1 MAFRFTES
9 ELTNEALHTSR
20 EKCVYYNKTTNKI
33 FTSTYEGIPENLL
46 LNFLG
51 WMIFMILFAVLR
63 KRAWNYGR
71 IALVQKTEEKWT
83 QLFYGTMDEVVGA
96 SEVESITSLDSSIH
110 IDKGFCSWLTAI
122 FKIKDENILMKCGPD
137 AVQYLSFQRHII
149 VYMLIMMII
158 SLTVVLPINFQGDLE
173 GDERTFGHTTLSN
186 LDPSSSYLWTH
197 VTLAILYLPLGIIIM
212 RRFSVT
218 IKFEE
223 RDTSVSRTLMITKI
237 PSKDCD
243 SADLHRHF
251 REAYP
256 EIEVQDIQLAYNIS
270 RVSVLDKEREKVYQ
284 AKLYCENYV
293 KTTGMR
299 LDMRPYACGNIC
311 GFCDLFGCPT
321 VDAIEYYAEE
331 EARLRNQVDQ
341 ERESALK
348 KPLGIAFI
356 TLISVEAARKIYD
369 DHKPSYKC
377 SNNPP
382 TSSVSC
388 HLEPHNWHVRFAPS
402 PKDIYWENLSVS
414 SNYWYIKA
422 VLVNFFLF
430 LVLFFLTTPAIVVN
444 FLDTMT
450 VENELEKMSPV
461 LSEFLPTLLLW
472 TVAALLPVLVSYSD
486 QWLSHWTRSEQ
497 NHSVMRKTFFFLL
510 FMVLILPSLGLTS
523 AQAFVDWTFHAR
535 NETYRWECLFLPDK
549 GAFFVNYV
557 ITSAFIGTALE
568 LIRFP
573 ELFVYTVK
581 LCLARSQAETAS
593 VRKTILWEF
602 PFGVQYAWM
611 LLIFAM
617 TTMYSLSCPLITPF
631 GLLYMVL
638 KHLVDR
644 YNIYFVYGPSK
655 ISSRI
660 HASAIS
666 IVIISITLQ
675 QLSFTS
681 LSILRRG
688 FNDISI
694 YSLIGFCIAL
704 LFLSAQMLLNSCK
717 GFSPFF
723 YQNYQPSP
731 SSSSQTSPQRSG
743 SLHQFVPGVLQ
754 PPQDRHP
761 DIVTVQSPV
770 EGLSVLQR
778 TYGTQ
783 AEDHGDVVETVVS
796 PDSVLSLDSGIINT
810 HDKIVLYQDYDG
822 SNTEV

>member
-1 MAFRFTES
+1 M
-9 ELTNEALHTSR
+9 
-20 EKCVYYNKTTNKI
+20 Y
-33 FTSTYEGIPENLL
+33 
-46 LNFLG
+46 
-51 WMIFMILFAVLR
+51 
-63 KRAWNYGR
+63 
-71 IALVQKTEEKWT
+71 
-83 QLFYGTMDEVVGA
+83 
-96 SEVESITSLDSSIH
+96 IT
-110 IDKGFCSWLTAI
+110 C
-122 FKIKDENILMKCGPD
+122 
-137 AVQYLSFQRHII
+137 
-149 VYMLIMMII
+149 
-158 SLTVVLPINFQGDLE
+158 
-173 GDERTFGHTTLSN
+173 
-186 LDPSSSYLWTH
+186 
-197 VTLAILYLPLGIIIM
+197 
-212 RRFSVT
+212 FS
-218 IKFEE
+218 
-223 RDTSVSRTLMITKI
+223 
-237 PSKDCD
+237 
-243 SADLHRHF
+243 
-251 REAYP
+251 EAYP
-256 EIEVQDIQLAYNIS
+256 EMEIQDIQLAYNIS

-284 AKLYCENYV
+284 AKLYCESYV
-293 KTTGMR
+293 KNTGMR

-311 GFCDLFGCPT
+311 GVCDVFGCPT
-321 VDAIEYYAEE
+321 VDAIEYYTEE

-341 ERESALK
+341 ERASALK

-356 TLISVEAARKIYD
+356 TLTSVEAASKIYE

-388 HLEPHNWHVRFAPS
+388 HLKPHNWHVQFAPS

-422 VLVNFFLF
+422 VLVNCFLF

-497 NHSVMRKTFFFLL
+497 NHSIMRKTFFFLL

-523 AQAFVDWTFHAR
+523 AQAFVDWTIHAR

-581 LCLARSQAETAS
+581 LCLARSQAETAN

-631 GLLYMVL
+631 GLLYMLL

-717 GFSPFF
+717 GFSPFP
-723 YQNYQPSP
+723 YENYRSSP
-731 SSSSQTSPQRSG
+731 SSSNQTSPRRSG
-743 SLHQFVPGVLQ
+743 SLHQFVPRVLQ
-754 PPQDRHP
+754 PHQDRHP
-761 DIVTVQSPV
+761 DIVSVQSPV

-783 AEDHGDVVETVVS
+783 AEDHGDVVETMVS
-796 PDSVLSLDSGIINT
+796 PDSVLSLDPGVINS
-810 HDKIVLYQDYDG
+810 HDKIILYQDYDG